1 MRVRLSQEID
11 VEIFGG
17 VEVPTLLG
25 CTSQQVYERAREIL
39 QSGITEG
46 GRFVLRDAN
55 NLPPNVPWS
64 NLAAMYKA
72 TLNFGVYER

>member
-1 MRVRLSQEID
+1 MRLGQETD

-17 VEVPTLLG
+17 VEGPTLLG
-25 CTSQQVYERAREIL
+25 GTPQQVYERAREIL

-55 NLPPNVPWS
+55 NLPPNVPWA

-72 TLNFGVYER
+72 AFDFGVYER